1 MANNDLYWTIPYAK
15 KDIDAK
21 NCYIGICTVKLA
33 DSMISA
39 TKLTQPALV
48 SSLHLCMHEVPWNQ
62 ILMQIKKP

>member
-1 MANNDLYWTIPYAK
+1 MIYIEQYLMQ
-15 KDIDAK
+15 KDKDAK

-39 TKLTQPALV
+39 TKLTQSALV